1 MQAPPKVAVVV
12 VAHDPGDYF
21 EECLASISSLGYPD
35 LDVVVANVDQ
45 SSRVDELTCRL
56 LPMARVCEIPGNPG
70 FAAAANA
77 AAELVPEAKFLLLC
91 HDDVALAPNSLAAM
105 MEVAYATN
113 SGLVTPK
120 IVAYD
125 SPRQILE
132 LGSDLDFLMGTAP
145 RVEVGDLDQGQ
156 YDEINE
162 VAVAAGCAM
171 LIRADLFNALEGFDE
186 VFGSVYQEVD
196 LSCRVRMA
204 GARISTAPHARVRHR
219 SVSTAGRRSP
229 RLRAVQRGVIF
240 EERVAL
246 TQAERIERKRRHQAR
261 CIAKLEQ
268 GRTRTFATS
277 LFYLERLVEAFFLAL
292 TARPRVAWGCLRS
305 FGVLRERDELRHQRQ
320 LMAASG
326 LDARLLNFS
335 GSWLTL
341 RGFFMQART
350 SSSTSSTVEVSAE
363 PSAPDVEVSSQGRSG
378 VGRWALWIAILLSI
392 VLARSTLFS
401 PTPLVG
407 SFTLYSS
414 PLQLLGAYFSG
425 HGASHLLGVAVLPA
439 SDLVVGLLGL
449 ILLGHTA
456 LGVWL
461 LVVAS
466 LVVGPLGAYR
476 VARRRLPD
484 GYARTA
490 GVLYALSPLVAI
502 ALVRGSIYVLFAY
515 AIAPLLLGA
524 TIDALAAQRRSRRV
538 MRRSNLRVAA
548 LFALAIAL
556 SPQLALVWLL
566 AVVVQMVA
574 YVLTGGAERVRRL
587 VVVVGYAVA
596 FGVLANLP
604 WIGALII
611 VHPGADYVFTGFV
624 NPASSMISA
633 LFGASV
639 VEGLSSWLLGAML
652 LTLIVAVLGFGEG
665 RGGALMAATI
675 ATVGCLM
682 LGVLAGRG
690 VLGGSPIA
698 PIYPTI
704 LAALIASIA
713 VPGAI
718 RLILGRLRSFGVGL
732 HHVMAGI
739 VAIALA
745 VTLLGSVLGALVG
758 QPGPVTT
765 ARNTLP
771 LVEGLVR
778 DPGSV
783 LWVELGTG
791 PRIVTGEKLTNGVY
805 VGLTE
810 GVAPTVLTA
819 GAPAI
824 THGQAALDHLVSLAL
839 AGQTVR
845 LGDDLAADGVG
856 EVVVVGAPRT
866 LAADAFTTAFGRQ
879 LDMVQLFSEG
889 GISVYRL
896 TARMAALS
904 TGVSVSDPWLI
915 LGTVIQLG
923 TILVLVL
930 GLFGRRSWLRGR
942 TFGSSKRSGSRPAT
956 APTEPVGVQSR

>member
-1 MQAPPKVAVVV
+1 MQAPPKVAVIV

-21 EECLASISSLGYPD
+21 EECLASVSSLSYPD
-35 LDVVVANVDQ
+35 LDVVVANVDE
-45 SSRVDELTCRL
+45 SSRVDELTHRL
-56 LPMARVCEIPGNPG
+56 LPMARLCEVVGNPG

-77 AAELVPEAKFLLLC
+77 SVEMAPEAQFLLLC
-91 HDDVALAPNSLAAM
+91 HDDVAFAPNSLAAM

-171 LIRADLFNALEGFDE
+171 LIRADLFMALAGFDE
-186 VFGSVYQEVD
+186 DFGSVYQEVD

-229 RLRAVQRGVIF
+229 RLRAVQRGVVL

-246 TQAERIERKRRHQAR
+246 PHAERIELKRRHQAR

-268 GRTRTFATS
+268 GWTRVFA
-277 LFYLERLVEAFFLAL
+277 LVVFYLERLLEAFFLTL

-305 FGVLRERDELRHQRQ
+305 FGVLREREGLRQQRER
-320 LMAASG
+320 MVADG
-326 LDARLLNFS
+326 LDGRLLKFS

-341 RGFFMQART
+341 RSFFSQART
-350 SSSTSSTVEVSAE
+350 KSATEPLAESSTSPDAE
-363 PSAPDVEVSSQGRSG
+363 SPSEGRSTL
-378 VGRWALWIAILLSI
+378 GRWALWVAILVSL
-392 VLARSTLFS
+392 VLARSTLFA

-414 PLQLLGAYFSG
+414 PFQLLGAYFSG

-439 SDLVVGLLGL
+439 SDLLIGLLGL
-449 ILLGHTA
+449 VLIGHTA

-466 LVVGPLGAYR
+466 LIVGPVGAYR

-484 GYARTA
+484 GFARA
-490 GVLYALSPLVAI
+490 SGVLYALSPIVAI
-502 ALVRGSIYVLFAY
+502 ALVRGSIYIIFAY

-524 TIDALAAQRRSRRV
+524 TIDAIAAQRRSRRV

-548 LFALAIAL
+548 LFALALAL

-566 AVVVQMVA
+566 AALVQLVA
-574 YVLTGGAERVRRL
+574 YVATAGVERARRL
-587 VVVVGYAVA
+587 AVVVAYAVA

-604 WIGALII
+604 WIGALIV

-639 VEGLSSWLLGAML
+639 VQGLSAWLLGAML
-652 LTLIVAVLGFGEG
+652 LTLVVVVVGFSEG
-665 RGGALMAATI
+665 QGGALMVATI
-675 ATVGCLM
+675 AAVGYLIFS
-682 LGVLAGRG
+682 VLAGRG
-690 VLGGSPIA
+690 ILGGSPIA
-698 PIYPTI
+698 PVYPTI
-704 LAALIASIA
+704 LATLIASVA
-713 VPGAI
+713 APGAV
-718 RLILGRLRSFGVGL
+718 RLMLQRLRSFGLGL
-732 HHVMAGI
+732 HHVMAGV
-739 VAIALA
+739 VAVVLL
-745 VTLLGSVLGALVG
+745 VTVLGSTLGALAG
-758 QPGPVTT
+758 QPGPTT
-765 ARNTLP
+765 NARDTLP

-824 THGQAALDHLVSLAL
+824 THGQATLDHLVSLAL

-845 LGDDLAADGVG
+845 LGDQLAADGVG

-879 LDMVQLFSEG
+879 LDMVQLFSQG

-896 TARMAALS
+896 TARLVSPSNRPSS
-904 TGVSVSDPWLI
+904 TNPWLI
-915 LGTVIQLG
+915 VGISIQLL
-923 TILVLVL
+923 TTLILLL
-930 GLFGRRSWLRGR
+930 GLFGRRSWLRSR
-942 TFGSSKRSGSRPAT
+942 TFGAARRTGSQLTPEPA
-956 APTEPVGVQSR
+956 EPVRV

>member
-1 MQAPPKVAVVV
+1 MQAPPKVAVIV

-21 EECLASISSLGYPD
+21 EECLASISSLSYPD
-35 LDVVVANVDQ
+35 LDVVVANVDE
-45 SSRVDELTCRL
+45 SSRVDELTHRL
-56 LPMARVCEIPGNPG
+56 LPMARLCEVSGNPG

-77 AAELVPEAKFLLLC
+77 GVELAPEAQFLLLC

-125 SPRQILE
+125 SPRQIVE

-171 LIRADLFNALEGFDE
+171 LIRADLFMAIEGFDE
-186 VFGSVYQEVD
+186 NFGSVYQEVD

-229 RLRAVQRGVIF
+229 RLRAVQRGVVL

-246 TQAERIERKRRHQAR
+246 PHAERIELKRRHQAR

-268 GRTRTFATS
+268 GRTRAFA
-277 LFYLERLVEAFFLAL
+277 LVVFYLERLLEAFFLTL

-305 FGVLRERDELRHQRQ
+305 FGVLREREGLRHQRER
-320 LMAASG
+320 MAADG
-326 LDARLLNFS
+326 LDVRLLKFS

-341 RGFFMQART
+341 RSFFSQART
-350 SSSTSSTVEVSAE
+350 NSTAEPLPESGTPSAE
-363 PSAPDVEVSSQGRSG
+363 TPSEGRSTL
-378 VGRWALWIAILLSI
+378 GRWALWIAIVLSL
-392 VLARSTLFS
+392 VLARATLFA

-439 SDLVVGLLGL
+439 SDLLIGLLGL
-449 ILLGHTA
+449 LLIGHTA

-466 LVVGPLGAYR
+466 LIVGPIGAYR

-484 GYARTA
+484 GFARA
-490 GVLYALSPLVAI
+490 SGVLYSLSPIVAI
-502 ALVRGSIYVLFAY
+502 ALVRGSIYIIFAY
-515 AIAPLLLGA
+515 ALAPLLLGA
-524 TIDALAAQRRSRRV
+524 TIDAIAAQRRSRRV

-548 LFALAIAL
+548 LFALALAL
-556 SPQLALVWLL
+556 CPQLAFVWLL
-566 AVVVQMVA
+566 AALVQVVA
-574 YVLTGGAERVRRL
+574 YVATAGVERARRL

-604 WIGALII
+604 WIGALIA

-639 VEGLSSWLLGAML
+639 VQGLSAWLLGAML
-652 LTLIVAVLGFGEG
+652 LTLVVTVVGFSEG
-665 RGGALMAATI
+665 QGGALIVATI
-675 ATVGCLM
+675 GAVGYLVFS
-682 LGVLAGRG
+682 VLAGRG
-690 VLGGSPIA
+690 ILGGSPIA
-698 PIYPTI
+698 PVYPTI
-704 LAALIASIA
+704 LAALIASVA
-713 VPGAI
+713 VPGAV
-718 RLILGRLRSFGVGL
+718 RLMLQRLRSFGLGL
-732 HHVMAGI
+732 HHVMAGV
-739 VAIALA
+739 VAVVLL
-745 VTLLGSVLGALVG
+745 VTVLGSTLGALAG
-758 QPGPVTT
+758 QPGPATN
-765 ARNTLP
+765 ARDTLP

-778 DPGSV
+778 NPGSV

-824 THGQAALDHLVSLAL
+824 THGQATLDHLVSLAL
-839 AGQTVR
+839 AGRTVR

-879 LDMVQLFSEG
+879 LDMVQLFSQG

-896 TARMAALS
+896 TARLVSPLS
-904 TGVSVSDPWLI
+904 PTSSTNPWLI
-915 LGTVIQLG
+915 VGISIQLL
-923 TILVLVL
+923 TILSLML
-930 GLFGRRSWLRGR
+930 GLFGRRSWLRSR
-942 TFGSSKRSGSRPAT
+942 TFGAARRTASRFAQE
-956 APTEPVGVQSR
+956 PTEPVKV